1 MVSKYGADRVSEIIT
16 FDFLKARAA
25 VKDTGRA
32 LGVPYALCDQIT
44 KHIDPRNTIAEAMA
58 EKEDGAELRK
68 LYETDSSAHQ
78 LLDMAMQLEGMP
90 RHASTHA
97 AGVLIS
103 AFPIVELVPL
113 QKNDNIVI
121 TQYPMKVLEK
131 LGLLKFDFL
140 GLRNLSIIHDCVLS
154 IQKQQPAFSLD
165 KISLHDSAVY
175 AMMSKGDTTGVF
187 QFESAGMRSI
197 LKRLRPQNLVDLTI
211 ALSLYRPG
219 PRSSID
225 RYLVNRQEPEKITY
239 AHPLLEPIL
248 RPTYG
253 CMIYQEQVME
263 ICRVL
268 SGYSYGRADT
278 VRHAMSKKMKEEMER
293 ERQVFIYGCDG
304 KDGTSPCCGAV
315 ANGVPAETANAIFDE
330 ISAFASYAFNKS
342 HAVAYATLA
351 YQTAYLKC
359 HYFAEYMAALLTSV
373 MGETEKVMEYLSA
386 CQSAG
391 VEVLPPHVNRSG
403 VDFLPQ
409 NHQIQF
415 GMLAVR
421 NLGRGFLE
429 AMVQERSK
437 AGAFTGLQD
446 FCRRMLPLGLNRQ
459 ALDSLICCGA
469 LDELGLNRQQMRQSA
484 EQVMAFCRDAQNRV
498 MTGQMNLFGGADDS
512 TAADLMQ
519 IPYVAEYSA
528 EELMQL
534 EHDSMGFYF
543 SSHPLQQ
550 LDWLGRLLHVQ
561 QAAALPE
568 LPDNASV
575 FLLVTLQN
583 VRKHTTRQGGSM
595 CFLTCED
602 RTGTADCVVFS
613 NLYPDVR
620 SKLKRQVT
628 LWIRG
633 KITQKEERVS
643 VRCESILTTEEIRQL
658 FPQSRL
664 CFKLPST
671 ARDAFQKIAALS
683 AKFPGKV
690 PVCFYLTD
698 QKRTVSPKVPCML
711 ALTETVDA
719 ALCRIVPAERIGLLL
734 PPAGKNR

>member
-1 MVSKYGADRVSEIIT
+1 M
-16 FDFLKARAA
+16 
-25 VKDTGRA
+25 
-32 LGVPYALCDQIT
+32 
-44 KHIDPRNTIAEAMA
+44 
-58 EKEDGAELRK
+58 
-68 LYETDSSAHQ
+68 
-78 LLDMAMQLEGMP
+78 
-90 RHASTHA
+90 
-97 AGVLIS
+97 
-103 AFPIVELVPL
+103 
-113 QKNDNIVI
+113 
-121 TQYPMKVLEK
+121 
-131 LGLLKFDFL
+131 
-140 GLRNLSIIHDCVLS
+140 
-154 IQKQQPAFSLD
+154 
-165 KISLHDSAVY
+165 
-175 AMMSKGDTTGVF
+175 
-187 QFESAGMRSI
+187 
-197 LKRLRPQNLVDLTI
+197 
-211 ALSLYRPG
+211 
-219 PRSSID
+219 
-225 RYLVNRQEPEKITY
+225 
-239 AHPLLEPIL
+239 
-248 RPTYG
+248 
-253 CMIYQEQVME
+253 
-263 ICRVL
+263 
-268 SGYSYGRADT
+268 
-278 VRHAMSKKMKEEMER
+278 
-293 ERQVFIYGCDG
+293 
-304 KDGTSPCCGAV
+304 

-437 AGAFTGLQD
+437 AGVFTGLQD

-734 PPAGKNR
+734 PPAGKSR